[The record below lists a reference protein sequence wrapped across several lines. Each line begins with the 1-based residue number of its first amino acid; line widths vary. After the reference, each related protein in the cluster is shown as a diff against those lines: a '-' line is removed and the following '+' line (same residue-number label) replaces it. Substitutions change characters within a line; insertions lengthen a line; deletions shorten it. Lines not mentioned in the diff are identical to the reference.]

1 MAKQQRLIDGMRGVR
16 YGEVLPVFLRDEGLV
31 AEVYGTQ
38 MLNDCPQHLW
48 EALDPAA
55 IAAETGAVFVRMNGP
70 REWLLD
76 GLGTKV
82 APVEPV
88 IREFGGIAFRRIATL
103 ALGESAA
110 TGPYTPRRVDRGA
123 VFFFDAGKPVH
134 ELVDADGNAWVMQA
148 LCKAVD
154 PGMDIEQLGSLG
166 ARLSLPAGWTYRTRV
181 LDAELVVDTTQSL
194 ATVLQDE
201 FENTYTLPG

>member
-1 MAKQQRLIDGMRGVR
+1 MAHQERLIDGMRGVR

-38 MLNDCPQHLW
+38 MLNDCPQDLW

-55 IAAETGAVFVRMNGP
+55 IAAETGAVCVKMNGP

-88 IREFGGIAFRRIATL
+88 IREFETGL
-103 ALGESAA
+103 AHTIRWYLDHEAWWRPIRDKAYAGQRLG
-110 TGPYTPRRVDRGA
+110 V
-123 VFFFDAGKPVH
+123 
-134 ELVDADGNAWVMQA
+134 
-148 LCKAVD
+148 KA
-154 PGMDIEQLGSLG
+154 
-166 ARLSLPAGWTYRTRV
+166 
-181 LDAELVVDTTQSL
+181 
-194 ATVLQDE
+194 
-201 FENTYTLPG
+201 